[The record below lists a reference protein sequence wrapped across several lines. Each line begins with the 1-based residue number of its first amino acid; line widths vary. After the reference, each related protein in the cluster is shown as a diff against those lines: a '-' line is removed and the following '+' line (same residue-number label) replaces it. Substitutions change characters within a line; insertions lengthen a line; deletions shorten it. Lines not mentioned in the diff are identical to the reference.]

1 MKILSSEKKVEKRAK
16 QCGKILVDF
25 VNTESPNAA
34 YWKLKQ
40 GIRNEINIRVPGPG
54 TGNKPLAD
62 RGVKKV
68 EEARHKLIDLFSELV
83 EKPDITEIDIITDYL
98 IIYQDDCKS
107 LIEISADGSIN
118 PGLEIDTIA
127 GVEELVAFCVVT
139 FLQVRTVKGLLGRCI
154 ECSKFYF
161 AKKMGSHNFCASKCR
176 MKYHNRK
183 RIESGEAAEYKRKK
197 REEGAKESY
206 YG

>member
-1 MKILSSEKKVEKRAK
+1 LASKKRIEKRAK

-25 VNTESPNAA
+25 VNAESPNAA
-34 YWKLKQ
+34 YRKLTQ
-40 GIRNEINIRVPGPG
+40 GIRNVVNIRVPGPR
-54 TGNKPLAD
+54 NKPLAD

-83 EKPDITEIDIITDYL
+83 EKPDITKIDIITDYL

-118 PGLEIDTIA
+118 PGLEIDTIG
-127 GVEELVAFCVVT
+127 GVERLVAFCVVT
-139 FLQVRTVKGLLGRCI
+139 FLQVRTVRGLLGRCI

-161 AKKMGSHNFCASKCR
+161 AKKMGRHNFCASKCR

-183 RIESGEAAEYKRKK
+183 RIESGEAAEYKKKK